1 MMVSTSV
8 VTSVSGQHLLRKRGL
23 GPPSPIGTEQADSS
37 SAAIGEGRRIFVIDD
52 EDTIADSLAEI
63 LKGHG
68 FDAVPFYEGK
78 DAIDSARE
86 RCPDIVLS
94 DVIMPR
100 LNGIETVLAIRQTCP
115 AARIVLFSGQAGTAD
130 ILRQARADGHEFELL
145 PKPLHPEQLLRQLK
159 RRS

>member
-1 MMVSTSV
+1 MMVSTSAI
-8 VTSVSGQHLLRKRGL
+8 TSVSGQYLWRRRGL
-23 GPPSPIGTEQADSS
+23 GPTSPIGTEQGDSS
-37 SAAIGEGRRIFVIDD
+37 SPAICERRRIFVIDD

-63 LKGHG
+63 LNGHG
-68 FDAVPFYEGK
+68 FDAVPFYKGK

-100 LNGIETVLAIRQTCP
+100 LNGIETVLAIRETCP
-115 AARIVLFSGQAGTAD
+115 TARIVLFSGQAGTAD
-130 ILRQARADGHEFELL
+130 ILRRARADGHEFELL

-159 RRS
+159 RGS